1 VHGRSG
7 STVRRMVLLAI
18 LALAASWSFGS
29 LPAHAASGD
38 SDVVPSID
46 CSFLDTG
53 TGMYN
58 TVWGYKN
65 QTQGPKFDLSI
76 PIGAANSFDNPRA
89 NAGQPTVFKPGTAQN
104 AFIVTHK
111 GSSTWTLTGYRVT
124 APGKACATNP
134 VPIADA
140 GWSSLATIAVFTVV
154 VGAVVF
160 WRARRAR
167 RA

>member
-1 VHGRSG
+1 MHGRSG
-7 STVRRMVLLAI
+7 STVRRMVLLVI
-18 LALAASWSFGS
+18 LAVAASWLVGS
-29 LPAHAASGD
+29 LPAHAAAGD
-38 SDVVPSID
+38 PDVVPSIE
-46 CSFLDTG
+46 CSFLDPG
-53 TGMYN
+53 TGVYN

-65 QTQGPKFDLSI
+65 QTQGSKNDLSVR
-76 PIGAANSFDNPRA
+76 IGATNTFDNPGA
-89 NAGQPTVFKPGTAQN
+89 NAGQPAVFKPGTVHN

-154 VGAVVF
+154 VGGVVF